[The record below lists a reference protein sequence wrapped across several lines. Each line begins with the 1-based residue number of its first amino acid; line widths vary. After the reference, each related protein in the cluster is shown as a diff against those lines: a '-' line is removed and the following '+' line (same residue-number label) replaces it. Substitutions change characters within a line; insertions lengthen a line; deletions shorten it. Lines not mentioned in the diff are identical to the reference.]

1 MIAPRRRTRTAALLA
16 ACFLTLLSESATWA
30 ADAPLG
36 LRAKARLLLAGDKP
50 LEALALAS
58 RAVADGPERAEAW
71 AVLAGALFRNGD
83 FDGAERS
90 ARRALG
96 LNARDPDACV
106 ALARC
111 LFTRGLDMEACKRLE
126 TALEAAPE
134 HTVALRL
141 LAGQMDFNNERA
153 AMLERM
159 KRYVE
164 LAPPGERLFADHVRQ
179 TLKVLEAVGEKPLG
193 VWPPE
198 KELPER
204 VELPLVLDGEG
215 MKVELAIGGV
225 KRLCVFDT
233 GEESVTIARATL
245 EALKLPALAE
255 VPYATATGMER
266 LTAVCLPELALGEGA
281 SSVRIASVLAYA
293 GAADIVGPGIF
304 GAYVVKMDF
313 DRRRLVLT
321 RQQAG
326 AAPRDELP
334 EAPKGFERVRFRSL
348 GRLVCAP
355 FSVPG
360 APAAF
365 CERPAWAMLDSGCE
379 LPAVLMPRCLE
390 ALRSARKDWPQTLT
404 LRDRLAGAAPGEGKW
419 QAMHVLPVF
428 SAGVFGYAAKADGAV
443 CAESVAEIN
452 RTLETELDAIA
463 GWLLLRSLFKS
474 VEIDFAR
481 NELLLEPR
489 RAR

>member
-1 MIAPRRRTRTAALLA
+1 MTAPPRRALPAALLA
-16 ACFLTLLSESATWA
+16 ACFLTLSFVSFLPA
-30 ADAPLG
+30 AEAPAG

-50 LEALALAS
+50 LEALAMAS
-58 RAVADGPERAEAW
+58 RAVADAPELAEAW

-83 FDGAERS
+83 FDGAES
-90 ARRALG
+90 AARRALG
-96 LNARDPDACV
+96 LDAKDPDACV

-111 LFTRGLDMEACKRLE
+111 LATRGLDAEARKHLE
-126 TALEAAPE
+126 AAVEAAPE

-153 AMLERM
+153 AMLARM
-159 KRYVE
+159 KRYAE

-204 VELPLVLDGEG
+204 VELPLLLDGEG
-215 MKVELAIGGV
+215 LKVELTIGGA
-225 KRLCVFDT
+225 KRWCVFDT
-233 GEESVTIARATL
+233 GEESVTISRATL

-266 LTAVCLPELALGEGA
+266 LTAVCLPELAIGEGA
-281 SSVRIASVLAYA
+281 SAVRIGSVLAYA
-293 GAADIVGPGIF
+293 GAADIVGPGVF
-304 GAYVVKMDF
+304 GAYLVKMDF

-321 RQQAG
+321 KLDAG

-334 EAPKGFERVRFRSL
+334 EAPRGFERVRFRSL

-365 CERPAWAMLDSGCE
+365 SERPAWAMLDSGCE
-379 LPAVLMPRCLE
+379 LPAVLMPRCLD

-419 QAMHVLPVF
+419 QTMHVLPSF

-452 RTLETELDAIA
+452 RTLETELDGIA
-463 GWLLLRSLFKS
+463 GWPVLRSLFKS
-474 VEIDFAR
+474 IEIDFAR

-489 RAR
+489 RGR

>member
-1 MIAPRRRTRTAALLA
+1 MTSPRQRARTAALLA
-16 ACFLTLLSESATWA
+16 ACLLTFTSVTAFPA
-30 ADAPLG
+30 AEAPTS
-36 LRAKARLLLAGDKP
+36 LRAKARLLLARDKP

-58 RAVADGPERAEAW
+58 RAVADAPERAESW
-71 AVLAGALFRNGD
+71 AALAGALFRNGD
-83 FDGAERS
+83 FEGAER
-90 ARRALG
+90 AAQRALG
-96 LNARDPDACV
+96 LDAKDPDARV

-111 LFTRGLDMEACKRLE
+111 LSTRGLDAEVRKALEA
-126 TALEAAPE
+126 ALEAAPE

-141 LAGQMDFNNERA
+141 LAGQMDFNRERA
-153 AMLERM
+153 EMLARM

-164 LAPPGERLFADHVRQ
+164 LAPHGERLFADHVRQ
-179 TLKVLEAVGEKPLG
+179 TLKVLDAVGEKPLS

-204 VELPLVLDGEG
+204 VELPLVLDNEG
-215 MKVELAIGGV
+215 MKVELTIGGA

-233 GEESVTIARATL
+233 GEESVTVSRATL
-245 EALKLPALAE
+245 EALKLPALAD

-266 LTAVCLPELALGEGA
+266 LTAVCLPELAIGEGA
-281 SSVRIASVLAYA
+281 SAVRIASVLAYA
-293 GAADIVGPGIF
+293 GAADIVGPGVF
-304 GAYVVKMDF
+304 GAYRVKMDF
-313 DRRRLVLT
+313 DRRKLLLAK
-321 RQQAG
+321 QEAG

-334 EAPKGFERVRFRSL
+334 EAPRGFERVHFRSL

-365 CERPAWAMLDSGCE
+365 GEHPAWAMLDSGCE
-379 LPAVLMPRCLE
+379 LPVVLMPRCLD
-390 ALRSARKDWPQTLT
+390 ALRSARRDWPQTIT

-419 QAMHVLPVF
+419 QTMHVLPSF

-452 RTLETELDAIA
+452 KTLETELDAIA
-463 GWLLLRSLFKS
+463 GWPVLRSLFKS
-474 VEIDFAR
+474 IEIDFAR

-489 RAR
+489 GGK